1 MNMEIFKN
9 LTDGCKAIA
18 KLYYSQMSSKKM
30 PLVKDIIDSDKSI
43 DSFQLN
49 FNKQIVDLKIYGV
62 PFIFYVPFN
71 VFETE
76 EYEKYVT
83 DFINERKILSEEL
96 SKYVGKILK
105 IDSRNYGSYIDYVL
119 CNEYQ
124 YIGGDRKEIYI
135 KGSKLRVNLSMNKI
149 IGFNTINPCFAF
161 TTISEIEIVDDL
173 EFMEVKKICKDL
185 VNQTFD
191 NIFNSNMYFG
201 EEYIS

>member
-1 MNMEIFKN
+1 
-9 LTDGCKAIA
+9 
-18 KLYYSQMSSKKM
+18 M
-30 PLVKDIIDSDKSI
+30 PLVKDIIDSDI
-43 DSFQLN
+43 IESFQLN

-76 EYEKYVT
+76 GYEKYVT

-96 SKYVGKILK
+96 NKYVGKILK
-105 IDSRNYGSYIDYVL
+105 IDSRNYGDYIDYVL

-124 YIGGDRKEIYI
+124 YIGWDRKEIYI

-161 TTISEIEIVDDL
+161 TTISEIEIVDNS
-173 EFMEVKKICKDL
+173 EFMEVKK
-185 VNQTFD
+185 
-191 NIFNSNMYFG
+191 NMQGF
-201 EEYIS
+201 S

>member
-30 PLVKDIIDSDKSI
+30 PLVKDIIDSDKI
-43 DSFQLN
+43 IESFQLN

-96 SKYVGKILK
+96 NKYVGKILK
-105 IDSRNYGSYIDYVL
+105 IDSRNYGDYIDYVL

-135 KGSKLRVNLSMNKI
+135 MI
-149 IGFNTINPCFAF
+149 
-161 TTISEIEIVDDL
+161 
-173 EFMEVKKICKDL
+173 KKIK
-185 VNQTFD
+185 
-191 NIFNSNMYFG
+191 NI
-201 EEYIS
+201 